1 MKKNLF
7 IFILLTLL
15 LSACG
20 ATNSDTEVTHAVED
34 YLTALTNQEPEKLTT
49 LSCAD
54 WEEEALFEL
63 DSFAAV
69 ATSLDS
75 LSCQVSGEDGDA
87 KLVNCTGSIQAT
99 YGNELQQ
106 FDLSPRTFRV
116 INEGGEW
123 LMCGYK

>member
-1 MKKNLF
+1 MKKTLYIVIVLSLF
-7 IFILLTLL
+7 

-20 ATNSDTEVTHAVED
+20 AANSDAEAARAVED

-54 WEEEALFEL
+54 WEEDALFEL

-116 INEGGEW
+116 VNESGEW